1 MVLDVLLSARYVCER
16 SVHVKICSSGID
28 HLAHSLIDVPPPA
41 WDTDHHF
48 FDGGERTV
56 DYLLV
61 LDALNFCF
69 FPEPRWKVMVEETPI
84 QGYFALSSILKQAFE
99 KGDPWT
105 YDFNQ
110 LAEIEEGQLRD
121 ILQGAVLMG
130 RVPLLGRRAQV
141 LRELGHVIV
150 RRFNARPANL
160 VHEAGHSALRL
171 VGLLSDNFNSFRDE
185 SSYKGRKV
193 GFYKR
198 AQIFAGDLFTS
209 FRGRS
214 FGKFHDIG
222 RLTAFAD
229 YKIPQILRDLGVIS
243 YSPELAGL
251 VEANRYI
258 EAGSSYE
265 MEIRAGTM
273 CAVDMLR
280 TALAQKGRDL
290 LPIEIDRILWG
301 AAQGRRM
308 RPHHRTF
315 TIYY

>member
-1 MVLDVLLSARYVCER
+1 MVVDVLSSARFVCEQ
-16 SVHVKICSSGID
+16 SVHVKICNSGID
-28 HLAHSLIDVPPPA
+28 RLAHSLIDVPPPE

-48 FDGGERTV
+48 FDGGGRTV

-99 KGDPWT
+99 REDPWT

-121 ILQGAVLMG
+121 ILQGAVPMG
-130 RVPLLGRRAQV
+130 GVPLLERRAQV
-141 LRELGHVIV
+141 LRELGYVIV

-198 AQIFAGDLFTS
+198 AQIFAGDLFAS
-209 FRGRS
+209 FHGRS
-214 FGKFHDIG
+214 FGEFHDIG
-222 RLTAFAD
+222 ALTAFAD

-251 VEANRYI
+251 VDTKSYI

-265 MEIRAGTM
+265 VEMRAGTI
-273 CAVDMLR
+273 CAVDMLC
-280 TALAQKGRDL
+280 TALTREGRDL
-290 LPIEIDRILWG
+290 LPMELDWALWG
-301 AAQGRRM
+301 AAQGRGM

>member
-1 MVLDVLLSARYVCER
+1 MVLDVLSSARFVCER
-16 SVHVKICSSGID
+16 SVHVKICNSAIER
-28 HLAHSLIDVPPPA
+28 LAHSLVDITLPE
-41 WDTDHHF
+41 WDTERHF
-48 FDGGERTV
+48 FDGGERTL

-69 FPEPRWKVMVEETPI
+69 FPEPRWKVMVDETPI
-84 QGYFALSSILKQAFE
+84 QGYFALSSILKKAFE

-110 LAEIEEGQLRD
+110 LADIEERQLRD
-121 ILQGAVLMG
+121 ILQGDVLMG
-130 RVPLLGRRAQV
+130 TVPLLGRRAQV
-141 LRELGHVIV
+141 LRELGRVIV
-150 RRFNARPANL
+150 QRFNARSVNL
-160 VHEAGHSALRL
+160 VHEAEHSALRL
-171 VGLLSDNFNSFRDE
+171 VGLLSDNFDSFRDE
-185 SSYKGRKV
+185 ASYKGRKV

-214 FGKFHDIG
+214 FGKFHDIDT
-222 RLTAFAD
+222 LTAFAD
-229 YKIPQILRDLGVIS
+229 YKIPQILRDLGGIS
-243 YSPELAGL
+243 YSPELAEL
-251 VEANRYI
+251 VDTKSYI

-265 MEIRAGTM
+265 VEIRAGTI

-290 LPIEIDRILWG
+290 LPIELDRILWE